1 MLPGSCDM
9 VLVRDWIPSSPT
21 VVFVC
26 DFENVPPSWDMA
38 FDWPF
43 RSPEPVSW
51 LLERLEFFVP
61 PAAAPP
67 VASDDPR
74 EPSAPVDVPP
84 VPSVVADVPPAAAEP
99 PVPPVELL
107 WANAGA
113 VMSAPAKTH
122 AASWRQI
129 LALVLVYRLIMA
141 VFLLLPGR
149 DRHDAVAVA
158 AGRHALSVR

>member
-1 MLPGSCDM
+1 M
-9 VLVRDWIPSSPT
+9 
-21 VVFVC
+21 
-26 DFENVPPSWDMA
+26 
-38 FDWPF
+38 
-43 RSPEPVSW
+43 
-51 LLERLEFFVP
+51 ERLEFFVP

-67 VASDDPR
+67 LASDDPR

-122 AASWRQI
+122 AANRRQI
-129 LALVLVYRLIMA
+129 LALALAYRLIMA

-149 DRHDAVAVA
+149 DGHDAVAVA